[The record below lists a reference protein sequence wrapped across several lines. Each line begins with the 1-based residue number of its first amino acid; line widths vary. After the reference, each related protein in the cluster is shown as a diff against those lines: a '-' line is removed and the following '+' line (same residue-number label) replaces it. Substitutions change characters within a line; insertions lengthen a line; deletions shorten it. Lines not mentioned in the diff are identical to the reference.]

1 MNNTLEIVMAFVIG
15 ILVGVYKVESNVDEA
30 LDYAMKL
37 DSELMKCN
45 RQVEDLNQFNYT
57 KLVREK

>member
-1 MNNTLEIVMAFVIG
+1 MNNTVKILLAF
-15 ILVGVYKVESNVDEA
+15 LVGVLIGVYKVESNVDEA

-45 RQVEDLNQFNYT
+45 RQVETLVNMTTPLN
-57 KLVREK
+57 KWED

>member
-1 MNNTLEIVMAFVIG
+1 MNNTVKILLAFLLGVLI
-15 ILVGVYKVESNVDEA
+15 GVYKVASNVDEA

-45 RQVEDLNQFNYT
+45 RQVETLTDLTNPLN
-57 KLVREK
+57 KWEG